1 MPVSPDVHPEIAAAA
16 VSPTE
21 AVIQYNGESII
32 APIDH
37 IDPSMTEL
45 ACNDDGCALIPDDGN
60 PHNDV
65 IVQSP
70 DAHYYDHMNGGSI
83 NDGIVDP
90 NMHGDMHFDDGH
102 FHADGSY
109 HTDHTHEE
117 PMPLSSHGYALNVVG
132 GNVQVSPDVHP
143 EIAAAA
149 VSQTEAVIQYN
160 GESIIA
166 PISHI
171 DHTMTELACND
182 DGCALIPDDGNPY
195 NDVVVAHPD
204 HMQMSDPYMD
214 LNHHF
219 HDSLHLNDANTEQ
232 FSTHGIELLNVGGNI
247 EVAPSVDPELA
258 AAAISETEA
267 IMQANGQ
274 SFTAPLDQID
284 PSKVELACNDDG
296 CVLIPDDGNPENDII
311 MSGRTPIDTHTHSD
325 GFTHAVAPEQHV
337 FDILQT
343 GSYSNVAPDSDFCPE
358 IAHAA
363 VDG

>member
-117 PMPLSSHGYALNVVG
+117 PMPMSSHGYALNVVG

-171 DHTMTELACND
+171 D
-182 DGCALIPDDGNPY
+182 
-195 NDVVVAHPD
+195 
-204 HMQMSDPYMD
+204 
-214 LNHHF
+214 
-219 HDSLHLNDANTEQ
+219 
-232 FSTHGIELLNVGGNI
+232 
-247 EVAPSVDPELA
+247 
-258 AAAISETEA
+258 
-267 IMQANGQ
+267 
-274 SFTAPLDQID
+274 

-311 MSGRTPIDTHTHSD
+311 MSGRTPIDSHTHSD

-343 GSYSNVAPDSDFCPE
+343 GSASNVAPDSDFCPE

-363 VDG
+363 VDGQNAVIQVNGQIFHAPMDKIDVDKVELACNDDGCVLIPDDGNPNNDIVMECPDHHRDANGVHI